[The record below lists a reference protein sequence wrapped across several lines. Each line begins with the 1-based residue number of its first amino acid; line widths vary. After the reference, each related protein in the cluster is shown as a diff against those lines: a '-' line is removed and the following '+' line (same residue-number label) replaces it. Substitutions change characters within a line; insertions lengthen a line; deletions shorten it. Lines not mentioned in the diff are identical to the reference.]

1 MKIPNKQEFQWI
13 IFNHWSD
20 IDFKDFI
27 NLYKERSAKPY
38 YFLMIDTTLASDIHL
53 HFMENILERIRNLF
67 MTTEDKIKDEA
78 LKDTINREAAKTL
91 ARTSRKNW

>member
-1 MKIPNKQEFQWI
+1 
-13 IFNHWSD
+13 
-20 IDFKDFI
+20 
-27 NLYKERSAKPY
+27 
-38 YFLMIDTTLASDIHL
+38 MIDTTLASDIHL

-91 ARTSRKNW
+91 ARTSRKN

>member
-1 MKIPNKQEFQWI
+1 
-13 IFNHWSD
+13 
-20 IDFKDFI
+20 
-27 NLYKERSAKPY
+27 
-38 YFLMIDTTLASDIHL
+38 
-53 HFMENILERIRNLF
+53 